1 MDIFSAELIKSN
13 QDNIILNDQIIKLRN
28 ELDDCKSQLVVD
40 SITLESSFEVEK
52 RKAKEEIATL
62 QQLVHGM

>member
-1 MDIFSAELIKSN
+1 M
-13 QDNIILNDQIIKLRN
+13 RN

-40 SITLESSFEVEK
+40 SITLESNFEVEK